1 VLDGPPALVSG
12 ACFSGAADRGAWL
25 LQRLPVSRGHLRICD
40 IDVTDRSHVW
50 IRIPLGALLAFGALN
65 AFAGGYYGLSGAEGV
80 PREWLAGS
88 PFTDYFVPSLILLVV
103 VGGALAAAAVM
114 AFAQYRLARVGAFA
128 AAAVLLVWIIV
139 QVAIIGYVS
148 WMQPATFTAGVFVL
162 RLAWLLPTSA
172 PRH

>member
-1 VLDGPPALVSG
+1 
-12 ACFSGAADRGAWL
+12 
-25 LQRLPVSRGHLRICD
+25 LRICD